1 VHIASRPSG
10 EPALPPTAPESLWLR
25 KELLSRA
32 FASQGACYVIAT
44 GGLITPADVPERF
57 SSMAYVGDGGSMI
70 IDPRGE
76 VVARAPLGEEAIL
89 TFEADL
95 SVVRAAKSACDIAG
109 HYARPDVFDLRVN
122 GVPTG

>member
-1 VHIASRPSG
+1 
-10 EPALPPTAPESLWLR
+10 LR